1 MNTRSVPSWSARPPE
16 MFHEHYVDGGGSSQ
30 HFGGK
35 QFARQDGW
43 LVSAECPQS
52 VCIVWPDANN
62 LAKYQQR
69 PAGGARQQSR
79 IIRWD
84 GRRRLAAKAAPKGD
98 LRVAAK
104 AASAASRT
112 IPTLDHLLEPAQAG
126 FAVAEQPV
134 AAASAARARQG

>member
-1 MNTRSVPSWSARPPE
+1 
-16 MFHEHYVDGGGSSQ
+16 MFHEHCVDGGGSSQ

-43 LVSAECPQS
+43 LMSAEWQS

-84 GRRRLAAKAAPKGD
+84 GRRRLAAKAAPKGVPEGRRKGR
-98 LRVAAK
+98 LRGLQRAIDAG
-104 AASAASRT
+104 SRSGACGGRLCGCEA
-112 IPTLDHLLEPAQAG
+112 TLSSGFSRQRAVPHCTQGDSESEMADAG
-126 FAVAEQPV
+126 
-134 AAASAARARQG
+134 